1 LQAPRDGEH
10 HGGPMNH
17 RITVAAI
24 AALAL
29 CLIILFARALG
40 IV

>member
-1 LQAPRDGEH
+1 
-10 HGGPMNH
+10 MNH